1 MLQCEKEDHS
11 MRCSWAKSKEAIKY
25 HDHQWCKETHD
36 EKMLF
41 KMLVLEGM
49 QAGLSWDTI
58 LKKEEAYNQTFDDF
72 DYHKIASYSKEK
84 IESLYE
90 AEGIIHN
97 HLKINSII
105 VNAKAFLS
113 IQEEFGSFDHYIW
126 SFVDYKMIDHRYVDE
141 KEIPAS
147 DALSTKISQ
156 DMKKR
161 GFKFVGP
168 VIIYSYLQAIGIY
181 NDHLMNCEWR

>member
-1 MLQCEKEDHS
+1 MLQCEKEDHL

-25 HDHQWCKETHD
+25 HDNQWCKETHD

-58 LKKEEAYNQTFDDF
+58 LKKEEAYNQAFDDF

-97 HLKINSII
+97 RLKINSII
-105 VNAKAFLS
+105 INAKAFLN
-113 IQEEFGSFDHYIW
+113 IQGEFGSFDHYIW
-126 SFVDYKMIDHRYVDE
+126 SFVDFKVIDHRYVDE

-147 DALSTKISQ
+147 DALSIKISQ

-181 NDHLMNCEWR
+181 NDHLINCEWR

>member
-1 MLQCEKEDHS
+1 

-25 HDHQWCKETHD
+25 HDNRWCKETHD

-58 LKKEEAYNQTFDDF
+58 LKKEEAYNQAFDDF

-105 VNAKAFLS
+105 INAQIVDKLDENINWAIPNWYFHFL
-113 IQEEFGSFDHYIW
+113 F
-126 SFVDYKMIDHRYVDE
+126 
-141 KEIPAS
+141 A
-147 DALSTKISQ
+147 
-156 DMKKR
+156 
-161 GFKFVGP
+161 
-168 VIIYSYLQAIGIY
+168 
-181 NDHLMNCEWR
+181 

>member
-1 MLQCEKEDHS
+1 MLQCEKEDHL

-58 LKKEEAYNQTFDDF
+58 LKKEEAYNQAFDDF
-72 DYHKIASYSKEK
+72 DYHKLASYSKEK

-97 HLKINSII
+97 RLKINSII
-105 VNAKAFLS
+105 SNAKAFLKV
-113 IQEEFGSFDHYIW
+113 QEEFGNFDHYIW
-126 SFVDYKMIDHRYVDE
+126 SFVDFKVIDHRYVDE

-147 DALSTKISQ
+147 DALSTKISK
-156 DMKKR
+156 DLKKR

-181 NDHLMNCEWR
+181 NDHLLNCEWR

>member
-1 MLQCEKEDHS
+1 

-25 HDHQWCKETHD
+25 HDNRWCKETHD

-58 LKKEEAYNQTFDDF
+58 LKKEEAYNQAFDDF

-105 VNAKAFLS
+105 INAKAFLS
-113 IQEEFGSFDHYIW
+113 VQEEFGSFDHYIW
-126 SFVDYKMIDHRYVDE
+126 SFVDFKVIDHRYVDE
-141 KEIPAS
+141 EEIPAS

-168 VIIYSYLQAIGIY
+168 VIIYNYLQAIGIY
-181 NDHLMNCEWR
+181 NDHLLNCEWR

>member
-1 MLQCEKEDHS
+1 

-25 HDHQWCKETHD
+25 HDNRWCKETHD

-58 LKKEEAYNQTFDDF
+58 LKKEEAYNQAFDDF

-84 IESLYE
+84 IEFLYE

-97 HLKINSII
+97 RLKINSII
-105 VNAKAFLS
+105 INAKVFLS
-113 IQEEFGSFDHYIW
+113 VQEEFGSFDHYIW
-126 SFVDYKMIDHRYVDE
+126 SFVDFKVIDHRYVDE
-141 KEIPAS
+141 KEIPAN
-147 DALSTKISQ
+147 DTLSTKISQ

-181 NDHLMNCEWR
+181 NDHLLNCEWR

>member
-1 MLQCEKEDHS
+1 
-11 MRCSWAKSKEAIKY
+11 MRCSWAKSKETIKY
-25 HDHQWCKETHD
+25 HDDQWCKETHD
-36 EKMLF
+36 EIMLF

-58 LKKEEAYNQTFDDF
+58 LKKEEAYNQAFDDF
-72 DYHKIASYSKEK
+72 DYHKIASYSNEK

-97 HLKINSII
+97 RLKINSII
-105 VNAKAFLS
+105 INAKAFLNV
-113 IQEEFGSFDHYIW
+113 QEEFGSFDHYIW
-126 SFVDYKMIDHRYVDE
+126 SFVDFKVIDHRYVDE

-156 DMKKR
+156 DLKKR

>member
-1 MLQCEKEDHS
+1 MLQCEKEDYS
-11 MRCSWAKSKEAIKY
+11 MRCSWAKSKEAIEY

-58 LKKEEAYNQTFDDF
+58 LKKEEAYKQALDDF
-72 DYHKIASYSKEK
+72 DYQKIASYSNEK
-84 IESLYE
+84 IESLNE

-97 HLKINSII
+97 RLKINSII
-105 VNAKAFLS
+105 NNAKAFLKV
-113 IQEEFGSFDHYIW
+113 QEEFDSFDHYIW
-126 SFVDYKMIDHRYVDE
+126 SFVDYKVIDHRYTDE

-147 DALSTKISQ
+147 DALSTKISK
-156 DMKKR
+156 DLKKR

-181 NDHLMNCEWR
+181 NDHLMDCEWR

>member
-1 MLQCEKEDHS
+1 MLQCEKEDYS

-25 HDHQWCKETHD
+25 HDDRWCKETHD
-36 EKMLF
+36 ERMLF

-58 LKKEEAYNQTFDDF
+58 LKKEEAYTQSFDDF
-72 DYHKIASYSKEK
+72 DYHMIASYSKEK
-84 IESLYE
+84 IESLYQ

-97 HLKINSII
+97 RLKINSII
-105 VNAKAFLS
+105 NNANAFLKV
-113 IQEEFGSFDHYIW
+113 QEEFGSFNHYIW
-126 SFVDYKMIDHRYVDE
+126 SFVDFKVIDHRYTDE
-141 KEIPAS
+141 KEISAS
-147 DALSTKISQ
+147 DALSTKISK

-181 NDHLMNCEWR
+181 NDHLMDCEWR

>member
-1 MLQCEKEDHS
+1 

-25 HDHQWCKETHD
+25 HDDQWCKETHD
-36 EKMLF
+36 EIMLF

-58 LKKEEAYNQTFDDF
+58 LKRKKLIIRHLMILIITRLPLIL
-72 DYHKIASYSKEK
+72 KKK

-97 HLKINSII
+97 RLKINSII
-105 VNAKAFLS
+105 INAKAFLNV
-113 IQEEFGSFDHYIW
+113 QEEFGAFDHYIW
-126 SFVDYKMIDHRYVDE
+126 SFVDYKVIDHRYTEE

-147 DALSTKISQ
+147 DALSTKISE
-156 DMKKR
+156 DLKKH

>member
-1 MLQCEKEDHS
+1 

-25 HDHQWCKETHD
+25 HDNRWCKETHD

-58 LKKEEAYNQTFDDF
+58 LKKEEAYNQAFDDF
-72 DYHKIASYSKEK
+72 DYH
-84 IESLYE
+84 
-90 AEGIIHN
+90 N
-97 HLKINSII
+97 RLKINSII
-105 VNAKAFLS
+105 INTKAFLS
-113 IQEEFGSFDHYIW
+113 VQEEFGSFDHYIW
-126 SFVDYKMIDHRYVDE
+126 SFVDFKVIDHRYVDE
-141 KEIPAS
+141 KEIPVS

-181 NDHLMNCEWR
+181 NDHLLNCEWR

>member
-1 MLQCEKEDHS
+1 MLQCEKEDLS
-11 MRCSWAKSKEAIKY
+11 MRCSWAKSKEAIEY
-25 HDHQWCKETHD
+25 HDYQWCKETHD
-36 EKMLF
+36 ERMLF

-58 LKKEEAYNQTFDDF
+58 LKKEEAYTQAFDDF
-72 DYHKIASYSKEK
+72 DYQKIASYSNEK
-84 IESLYE
+84 IESLNE

-97 HLKINSII
+97 RLKINSII
-105 VNAKAFLS
+105 SNAKAFLKV
-113 IQEEFGSFDHYIW
+113 QKEFGSFDHYIW
-126 SFVDYKMIDHRYVDE
+126 SFVDYKVIDHRYTDE

-147 DALSTKISQ
+147 DALSTKISK
-156 DMKKR
+156 DLKKR